1 MLTSVKGFDY
11 LDKIWN
17 VNDLSQC
24 CLAVIPLCI
33 AEMSKPN
40 WEVGVIRCVETEL
53 GTNVYFN

>member
-11 LDKIWN
+11 LDKIRN
-17 VNDLSQC
+17 VNDFSQR

-33 AEMSKPN
+33 VEMSKPD
-40 WEVGVIRCVETEL
+40 WEVEVIRRVKTEL